1 MDNNEKILINKEILE
16 KIKGRLEGLRLMSS
30 EKDVKKDIES
40 LIQIL
45 SDEIDSEKLSFRD
58 LLDEKIRDT
67 KYSDSELNFKLYMLR
82 RKLEDGKISD
92 EEALKAYDL
101 YVSGHAG
108 DF

>member
-30 EKDVKKDIES
+30 ERDVKKELES
-40 LIQIL
+40 LIKIFIE
-45 SDEIDSEKLSFRD
+45 EIESEKLSFRE
-58 LLDEKIRDT
+58 LLSEKIRET
-67 KYSDSELNFKLYMLR
+67 KYSNPELNFKLYMLQ
-82 RKLEDGKISD
+82 RKLDDGKVSD

>member
-1 MDNNEKILINKEILE
+1 MDNNEKILINKEVLE
-16 KIKGRLEGLRLMSS
+16 KIKLRLEGVRLMSS
-30 EKDVKKDIES
+30 EKDVKKDLES
-40 LIQIL
+40 IIKII
-45 SDEIDSEKLSFRD
+45 SDEIDSEKVSFRE

-67 KYSDSELNFKLYMLR
+67 KYSNSELNFKLYMLR

-101 YVSGHAG
+101 YVSGHTG